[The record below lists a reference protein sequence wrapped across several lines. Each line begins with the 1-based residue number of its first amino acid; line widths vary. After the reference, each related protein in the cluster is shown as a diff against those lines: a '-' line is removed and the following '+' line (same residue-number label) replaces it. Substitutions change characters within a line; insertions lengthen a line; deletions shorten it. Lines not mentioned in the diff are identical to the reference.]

1 MKRIAAFYSSSVGQ
15 KLLVG
20 LSGFFLCSFLV
31 VHLYI
36 NLFLLEQDGG
46 QTFDVYSEFMATYPL
61 IRPLEIL
68 LFAGFLLHVLLAAWT
83 WFTNRTVRP
92 ARYAVNRASENS
104 ALSSRIMIVSG
115 SIVLVFLVVH
125 VNTFFVGS
133 RFLHTDQT
141 VYEIVRNAFANPWYV
156 ALYVVSLVFLG
167 YHLKHG
173 FQSAFQTFGIRS
185 GKYSRL
191 IDAVAVVFWLIIPLA
206 FAAIPLYFLWAH
218 SRGVY
223 LP

>member
-20 LSGFFLCSFLV
+20 LSGLFLCSFLI

-36 NLFLLEQDGG
+36 NLFLLKQDSG

-61 IRPLEIL
+61 IRPLEIA
-68 LFAGFLLHVLLAAWT
+68 LFAGFLLHILLAAWT
-83 WFTNRTVRP
+83 WLVNRRVRP
-92 ARYAVNRASENS
+92 SRYAVNGASDNS

-115 SIVLVFLVVH
+115 SFVLLFLIIH
-125 VNTFFVGS
+125 VNSFFVGS
-133 RFLHTDQT
+133 RFLHTDRT
-141 VYEIVRNAFANPWYV
+141 VYDIVRDAFINPWYV
-156 ALYVVSLVFLG
+156 AFYLVALVFLG
-167 YHLKHG
+167 YHLRHG
-173 FQSAFQTFGIRS
+173 FQSALQTFGIRS
-185 GKYSRL
+185 GKYRRL
-191 IDAVAVVFWLIIPLA
+191 IDLVAVVFWLLIPLA
-206 FAAIPLYFLWAH
+206 FAAIPLYFLWAY

>member
-20 LSGFFLCSFLV
+20 LSGFFLLSFLI

-36 NLFLLEQDGG
+36 NLFLFSQDGG
-46 QTFDVYSEFMATYPL
+46 QTYDAYSEFMATYPL

-68 LFAGFLLHVLLAAWT
+68 LFAGFLLHILLASWI
-83 WFTNRTVRP
+83 WFTNRKVRP
-92 ARYAVNRASENS
+92 SGYAVNRASENS
-104 ALSSRIMIVSG
+104 ALSSRIMIISG
-115 SIVLVFLVVH
+115 ATVLIFLVIH

-133 RFLHTDQT
+133 RFVHADTP
-141 VYEIVRNAFANPWYV
+141 VYDLVRDAFADPWYV
-156 ALYVVSLVFLG
+156 GLYLVALVFLG

-173 FQSAFQTFGIRS
+173 FQSAFQTFGVRP
-185 GKYSRL
+185 GKYQKL
-191 IDAVAVVFWLIIPLA
+191 IDAVAVVFWLVIPLA
-206 FAAIPLYFLWAH
+206 FAAIPLYFLWTH

-223 LP
+223 